1 MAITPKPKRQGVGVD
16 VDALINR
23 GGTASEPPV
32 PTSTAPQTV
41 ERPVER
47 PKGKVNFILRCPAD
61 VANRID
67 EAIEARAVRIP
78 RNTWIIEAIVERLSR
93 EKAERR

>member
-32 PTSTAPQTV
+32 PTSTAPQT
-41 ERPVER
+41 VER

>member
-1 MAITPKPKRQGVGVD
+1 MAITPKPKRPGAGVD

-32 PTSTAPQTV
+32 PTISAP
-41 ERPVER
+41 PSVER

-61 VANRID
+61 VARRID
-67 EAIEARAVRIP
+67 SAIDARAVRIP
-78 RNTWIIEAIVERLSR
+78 RNTWIIEAIVDRLARERDKES
-93 EKAERR
+93 

>member
-1 MAITPKPKRQGVGVD
+1 MAITPKPKRQGVSVD

-32 PTSTAPQTV
+32 PKSTAPQA
-41 ERPVER
+41 VER
-47 PKGKVNFILRCPAD
+47 PKEKVNFILRCPAD
-61 VANRID
+61 VAHRID

-93 EKAERR
+93 EKAEGR